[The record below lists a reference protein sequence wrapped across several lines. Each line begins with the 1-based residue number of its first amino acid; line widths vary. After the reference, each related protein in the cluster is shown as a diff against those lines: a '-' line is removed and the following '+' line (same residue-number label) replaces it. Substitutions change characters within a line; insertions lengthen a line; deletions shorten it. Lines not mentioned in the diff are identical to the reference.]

1 MKLRSKV
8 VGVLLM
14 GSLFLS
20 GCQSQVNTG
29 KDTKVNNTNTS
40 ITEGEDVKKD
50 CRGQC

>member
-20 GCQSQVNTG
+20 
-29 KDTKVNNTNTS
+29 KYYNTNIISNINFKLS
-40 ITEGEDVKKD
+40 IIILV
-50 CRGQC
+50 